1 SGSSC
6 VNCHMP
12 YTSYALL
19 GGVRSHRITSP
30 TAAPAATGLAPSACN
45 ACHLDHSLE
54 WTQSWLQR
62 WYGPRESPPP
72 PAAAPIRARAAA
84 LALLTGDAAA
94 RVVVAAQLGWEPA
107 QRASGAGWQAQLL
120 VAALDDPY
128 AAVRFVAARSLRS
141 LPGFAE
147 LDYDF
152 VAERSQ
158 RLSAQERARARAE
171 QLALPGGSGSVE
183 LPLDAAGRFAP
194 EFLIQLARSRDPRPV
209 RIAE

>member
-1 SGSSC
+1 
-6 VNCHMP
+6 MP

-45 ACHLDHSLE
+45 ACHLDRSLA
-54 WTQSWLQR
+54 WTQSWLER
-62 WYGPRESPPP
+62 WYGAQEPSTQSA
-72 PAAAPIRARAAA
+72 PAAPARGSAAA
-84 LALLTGDAAA
+84 LAILTGDAAT

-107 QRASGAGWQAQLL
+107 QRASGSGWQAQLL

-147 LDYDF
+147 LDYDY
-152 VAERSQ
+152 VAQPSQ
-158 RLSAQERARARAE
+158 RLPAQERARARAE
-171 QLALPGGSGSVE
+171 QLALPASSGTTE
-183 LPLDAAGRFAP
+183 LPLDAAGHFPP
-194 EFLIQLARSRDPRPV
+194 ELLIQLARSRDPRPV
-209 RIAE
+209 RMAE